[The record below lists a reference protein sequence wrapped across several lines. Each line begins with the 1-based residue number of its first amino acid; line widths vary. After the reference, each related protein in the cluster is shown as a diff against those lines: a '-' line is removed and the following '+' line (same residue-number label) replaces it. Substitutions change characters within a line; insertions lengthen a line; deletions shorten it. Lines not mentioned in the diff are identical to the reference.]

1 MLRRV
6 LLSWSSGKDSA
17 WTFHVLR
24 QQPEVDTMSEDH
36 LKTALIT
43 GANSG
48 LGFEAASQLA
58 ELGYRRV
65 ILACRTLEKAQTASQ

>member
-24 QQPEVDTMSEDH
+24 QQPEVD
-36 LKTALIT
+36 LV
-43 GANSG
+43 G
-48 LGFEAASQLA
+48 LLTTFNEAVD
-58 ELGYRRV
+58 RV
-65 ILACRTLEKAQTASQ
+65 ARPRQEVGVW